1 MKIFLSLLS
10 ILLLLTACS
19 RSSYLSLKNNN
30 KNQVIAFQPLGN
42 YNEPIL
48 EHLTIDLRDFYN
60 KQVIILNPVDIPREY
75 YNENAGQYSGDSLI
89 MFLKTFLNDTIV
101 EVVGLIH
108 DPVFTMKKTQIS
120 RIDYID
126 GNLLGIG
133 HQPGKTCLVSDF
145 NLKTEYETLY
155 YLRLRKVVIHEIGH
169 NLGLS
174 HCTNDK
180 CIMSE
185 KNGSVI
191 NLDNNGSDYCQKCK
205 KILYN

>member
-1 MKIFLSLLS
+1 MKMFLSLLS
-10 ILLLLTACS
+10 IVLLLTACS

-30 KNQVIAFQPLGN
+30 KKQIIAFQPLGN
-42 YNEPIL
+42 YNETIL
-48 EHLTIDLRDFYN
+48 EHLTFNLRDFYD
-60 KQVIILNPVDIPREY
+60 KQVILLKPVDIPQQY
-75 YNENAGQYSGDSLI
+75 YNENARQYSGDSLI
-89 MFLKTFLNDTIV
+89 TFLKRFLNDTIV
-101 EVVGLIH
+101 EVVGFIR
-108 DPVFTMKKTQIS
+108 DPVFTVKKTQIG

-126 GNLLGIG
+126 ENLLGIG

-155 YLRLRKVVIHEIGH
+155 YLRLRKVIIHEIGH

-174 HCTNDK
+174 HCTDDK